1 MKQLSVLALLFFGAV
16 PLFSA
21 GFRASAVEVDITPTS
36 PQWLMGYNARQ
47 STGVHDK
54 IYHRIVAMDDGKTQF
69 YLVASDLC
77 LFSPGVYRDVADTLK
92 KELGIDPQNF
102 WWSVTHSHAAPEV
115 GAPGIYKTLL
125 GRSDHE
131 WNREYAQKVTSAL
144 VEGIKN
150 AKSKLEDANIAFG
163 TGISM
168 ANINRRAKDVDGRV
182 FLGLNPD
189 GPADRQ
195 INLMRLERKN
205 GSPIAVIVNYAMHG
219 TAMSGAN
226 LEVSGDAP
234 GTVSAYVEQ
243 KVGAPVLYVNGAAG
257 NMAPIYSVYPDPR
270 SAHLTQF
277 NVLLGD
283 RILSA
288 LNTIG
293 APTAD
298 VSLTASEK
306 MIESRRKDGL
316 EWPPELAEFSR
327 KEADG
332 TELVRLPVRFLKI
345 NHTLIWSAP
354 VELFCEIAIAVRN
367 HSPFEHTFYFGYTNG
382 WFGYLPT
389 SKAFSE
395 GGYEPKTSVFTA
407 AAEDDLLK
415 GVITYVQGAPR

>member
-1 MKQLSVLALLFFGAV
+1 MQQLFALALLLAGAA

-21 GFRASAVEVDITPTS
+21 GFRAAAVEVDITPDS

-54 IYHRIVAMDDGKTQF
+54 IYHRIVAMDDGATQF

-77 LFSPGVYRDVADTLK
+77 LFSPGVYRDVAATLK
-92 KELGIDPQNF
+92 KELGIDPKNF

-115 GAPGIYKTLL
+115 GAPGFYKTLL

-131 WNREYAQKVTSAL
+131 WNRDYAQRVTSAL

-168 ANINRRAKDVDGRV
+168 ANINRRARDVDGRV

-195 INLMRLERKN
+195 INLIRIARRN
-205 GSPIAVIVNYAMHG
+205 GSPIAVIANYAMHG

-226 LEVSGDAP
+226 LLVSGDAP

-243 KVGAPVLYVNGAAG
+243 KIGAPVLYVNGAAG

-283 RILSA
+283 RILAA
-288 LNTIG
+288 LNTMG
-293 APTAD
+293 AQTTD
-298 VSLTASEK
+298 VSLSASEK
-306 MIESRRKDGL
+306 IIESRRKDGL
-316 EWPPELAEFSR
+316 EWPSELAEFSR
-327 KEADG
+327 TEVDG
-332 TELVRLPVRFLKI
+332 TDVVRLPVRFLKI
-345 NHTLIWSAP
+345 NHTLVWSAP

-367 HSPFEHTFYFGYTNG
+367 QSPFEHTFYFGYTNG

-407 AAEDDLLK
+407 AAEQDLLK

>member
-1 MKQLSVLALLFFGAV
+1 MKQLSALMLLLFGAV

-21 GFRASAVEVDITPTS
+21 GFRASAVEIDITPDS

-54 IYHRIVAMDDGKTQF
+54 IFHRIVAMDDGKTQF

-77 LFSPGVYRDVADTLK
+77 LFSPSVYRDVAATLK
-92 KELGIDPQNF
+92 KELGIDPRNF

-131 WNREYAQKVTSAL
+131 WNRDYAQKVTSAL

-150 AKSKLEDANIAFG
+150 AKSKLEDASIAFG

-168 ANINRRAKDVDGRV
+168 ANINRRAKNVDGHV

-195 INLMRLERKN
+195 INLLRLERKN
-205 GSPIAVIVNYAMHG
+205 GTPIAVIVNYAMHG

-283 RILSA
+283 RILTA
-288 LNTIG
+288 LNTMG

-354 VELFCEIAIAVRN
+354 VELFCEMAIAVRN
-367 HSPFEHTFYFGYTNG
+367 QSPFEHTFYFGYTNG